1 MSRKSKVSFEGKLR
15 AVTWY
20 LEGKASCSQLAR
32 QFGVNPCTRLGYS
45 LSISRARGAKVSKA

>member
-1 MSRKSKVSFEGKLR
+1 MR

-32 QFGVNPCTRLGYS
+32 QFGVNPCT
-45 LSISRARGAKVSKA
+45 IKD